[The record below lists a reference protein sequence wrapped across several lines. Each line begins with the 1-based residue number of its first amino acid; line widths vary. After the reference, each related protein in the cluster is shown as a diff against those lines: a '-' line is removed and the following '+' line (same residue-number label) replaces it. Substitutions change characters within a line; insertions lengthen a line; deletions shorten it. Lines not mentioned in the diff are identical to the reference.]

1 VAQDTCLRQTR
12 SYRAERGV
20 AVAILEAAGQIG
32 YRAMKQLVVP
42 ISAAE
47 YPVAAACPACLVLDT
62 AKIQSC
68 LDRPVPAWR
77 DSLKTMLQELYT
89 CADCW

>member
-1 VAQDTCLRQTR
+1 M
-12 SYRAERGV
+12 
-20 AVAILEAAGQIG
+20 EAAGQIG
-32 YRAMKQLVVP
+32 FRAMKQLVVP

-47 YPVAAACPACLVLDT
+47 HRVAAARPAYSVLDT
-62 AKIQSC
+62 AKIQLC